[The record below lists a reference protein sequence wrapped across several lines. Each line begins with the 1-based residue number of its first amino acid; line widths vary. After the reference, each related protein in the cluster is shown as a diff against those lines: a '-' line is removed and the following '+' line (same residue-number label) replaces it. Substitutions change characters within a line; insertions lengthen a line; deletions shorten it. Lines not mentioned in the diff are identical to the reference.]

1 MKIVST
7 CENVAQSKT
16 ARQGLQI
23 GLDLLEMDNMDD
35 VGMFAWYGYDM
46 QGLQIG

>member
-23 GLDLLEMDNMDD
+23 GLDLLDMDD
-35 VGMFAWYGYDM
+35 MGDM
-46 QGLQIG
+46 DINELDMDIFG

>member
-7 CENVAQSKT
+7 CENVAKSRT

-23 GLDLLEMDNMDD
+23 GLDLLDMDNMGDMDMNELDMDD
-35 VGMFAWYGYDM
+35 IDIFG
-46 QGLQIG
+46 

>member
-16 ARQGLQI
+16 ARHGLQI
-23 GLDLLEMDNMDD
+23 GLDLLDMDNMGDMDMNELDMDD
-35 VGMFAWYGYDM
+35 IDIFG
-46 QGLQIG
+46 

>member
-23 GLDLLEMDNMDD
+23 GLDLLDMDNMGDMDMNELDMDD
-35 VGMFAWYGYDM
+35 IDIFG
-46 QGLQIG
+46 

>member
-23 GLDLLEMDNMDD
+23 GLDLLDMDINMGDMDMNELDMDD
-35 VGMFAWYGYDM
+35 MDIFG
-46 QGLQIG
+46 